1 MSSTLSNLT
10 YHIVFSTKYH
20 EPLITPKLR
29 DALYPYICGIV
40 RNKGGALIRVG
51 GVANHLHL
59 VVRLRPD
66 IALSDMVR
74 MVKANSSKW
83 INEQNLDDGGRFAW
97 QSGYGAFTVSQS
109 QLPVLIDYVERQE
122 EHHRERSFEEEFV
135 TILKKHGVESMM
147 SGICLMWRESKRSKS
162 PNGAICHRPEC

>member
-10 YHIVFSTKYH
+10 YHIVFSTKYR

-29 DALYPYICGIV
+29 ETLYPYIGGVV
-40 RNKGGALIRVG
+40 RNKGGALLRIG
-51 GVANHLHL
+51 GVADHLHL

-74 MVKANSSKW
+74 MVKANASKW
-83 INEQNLDDGGRFAW
+83 VNEQGLEGGGRFAW

-109 QLPVLIDYVERQE
+109 QLSTLVEYVEHQE
-122 EHHRERSFEEEFV
+122 EHHRERSFQDEFV
-135 TILKKHGVESMM
+135 AILKKQGVDFDERYLFD
-147 SGICLMWRESKRSKS
+147 GIGE
-162 PNGAICHRPEC
+162 